1 MAARKSAQRSA
12 LKSGKKAGK
21 KSAQKT
27 APKTSKKPAKTVARK
42 TAVRVKST
50 ATKVAAASSA
60 GFRARRPKPIVL
72 WINHLGFLAGDPS
85 VTVSFNA
92 VNSNVGGGLSG
103 LIIES
108 STTGAFA
115 QGGGGKGVETGVEV
129 PPGYLI
135 KGVRLCYELSNS
147 RSFVSQVRLAQLQNP
162 PSTALVLLDDPT
174 NLTNPGP
181 VCVNSQPTS
190 VDPGAGGVRLSLF
203 VDFGDTSDR
212 IVIRGVGLILA

>member
-1 MAARKSAQRSA
+1 MVARKFDR
-12 LKSGKKAGK
+12 KAGK
-21 KSAQKT
+21 KSA
-27 APKTSKKPAKTVARK
+27 KKVPKTVAKK
-42 TAVRVKST
+42 TAVRAKST
-50 ATKVAAASSA
+50 ATKVAAARSA

-72 WINHLGFLAGDPS
+72 WINHLGLLAGDPS

-103 LIIES
+103 LVIES

-147 RSFVSQVRLAQLQNP
+147 RSFVSQIRLAQLQNP

-181 VCVNSQPTS
+181 VCVNSQSTS
-190 VDPGAGGVRLSLF
+190 INPGTGGVRLSLF

-212 IVIRGVGLILA
+212 IVIRGVGLMLA

>member
-1 MAARKSAQRSA
+1 MAARKSAQ
-12 LKSGKKAGK
+12 KAGK
-21 KSAQKT
+21 KSAQK
-27 APKTSKKPAKTVARK
+27 AGKRVSKAVAKK
-42 TAVRVKST
+42 TAVKAKST
-50 ATKVAAASSA
+50 ATKVAASRSA
-60 GFRARRPKPIVL
+60 GVRARRPKPIVQ

-85 VTVSFNA
+85 VAVSFNA

-181 VCVNSQPTS
+181 VCVNSQSTS
-190 VDPGAGGVRLSLF
+190 INPGTGGVRLSLF